1 MKIKMG
7 DKIPE
12 AKIFVI
18 DMSKEYEHKEVSTS
32 EILNKDRII
41 LFGLPGAF
49 TPGCS
54 KKHLPSFIKATEKLK
69 EKNIK
74 KVFCISVNDPF
85 VMEAWGKSYNLKDQI
100 ILLADVNANLTKRI
114 GAEFNWRGWGLRSK
128 RYTMLIEDGIVKKLV
143 EEEGK
148 CELTAAENFLRD
160 V

>member
-54 KKHLPSFIKATEKLK
+54 KKHLPSFINCSAELRK
-69 EKNIK
+69 KNIK
-74 KVFCISVNDPF
+74 KVI
-85 VMEAWGKSYNLKDQI
+85 NL
-100 ILLADVNANLTKRI
+100 LLLQDR
-114 GAEFNWRGWGLRSK
+114 
-128 RYTMLIEDGIVKKLV
+128 
-143 EEEGK
+143 
-148 CELTAAENFLRD
+148 
-160 V
+160 

>member
-1 MKIKMG
+1 MG

-54 KKHLPSFIKATEKLK
+54 KKHLTSFINCSAEL
-69 EKNIK
+69 IAPISK
-74 KVFCISVNDPF
+74 KI
-85 VMEAWGKSYNLKDQI
+85 WI
-100 ILLADVNANLTKRI
+100 
-114 GAEFNWRGWGLRSK
+114 
-128 RYTMLIEDGIVKKLV
+128 
-143 EEEGK
+143 
-148 CELTAAENFLRD
+148 
-160 V
+160 

>member
-54 KKHLPSFIKATEKLK
+54 KKHLPSFLESAGKLK
-69 EKNIK
+69 EKNIR
-74 KVFCISVNDPF
+74 KVFCISINDPF
-85 VMEAWGKSYNLKDQI
+85 VMEAWGRSYNLKM
-100 ILLADVNANLTKRI
+100 N
-114 GAEFNWRGWGLRSK
+114 
-128 RYTMLIEDGIVKKLV
+128 
-143 EEEGK
+143 
-148 CELTAAENFLRD
+148 
-160 V
+160 